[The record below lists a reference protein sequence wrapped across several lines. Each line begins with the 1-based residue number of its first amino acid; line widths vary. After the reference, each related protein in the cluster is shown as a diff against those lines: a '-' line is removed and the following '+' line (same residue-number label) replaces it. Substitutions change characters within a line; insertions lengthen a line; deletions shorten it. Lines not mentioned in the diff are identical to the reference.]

1 MAAKTTE
8 PIVSDMDVLGADA
21 AMERYSEGDDAAFAD
36 VYDAI
41 APRLL
46 GFLRKSARDDAIAD
60 DLLQQTL
67 LHIHRERGTFLRGA
81 RVMPWA
87 YAIARRLMIDGA
99 RRRRLEQRV
108 FAEVP
113 DDEDWMT
120 FESAA
125 GGGGI
130 DELVHARRLEERVR
144 QRLESLPENQRTTY
158 RLLHQEG
165 MSLKGAADVLGTSVT
180 AVKLR
185 AHRAYE
191 ALRGVFRDSGGS
203 R

>member
-1 MAAKTTE
+1 MDTE
-8 PIVSDMDVLGADA
+8 PIITDADVLGADA
-21 AMERYSEGDDAAFAD
+21 AMERYSEGDDSAFAD

-46 GFLRKSARDDAIAD
+46 GFLRKSTRDDAIAD

-67 LHIHRERGTFLRGA
+67 LHIHRDRGTFLRGA

-87 YAIARRLMIDGA
+87 YAIARRLLIDSA
-99 RRRRLEQRV
+99 RRRRLEQRL
-108 FAEVP
+108 FADVP

-120 FESAA
+120 FESAS
-125 GGGGI
+125 GGGAV
-130 DELVHARRLEERVR
+130 DDLVDARRLEERVR
-144 QRLESLPENQRTTY
+144 QRLAALPETQRTTY
-158 RLLHQEG
+158 RLLHQDG
-165 MSLKGAADVLGTSVT
+165 MSLKGAAEVLGTSVT

-191 ALRGVFRDSGGS
+191 ALRTVFRDSGGP